1 MSNISEMWRD
11 STKVTTEDQQEVLY
25 GVYALSIGAKINDL
39 GWPWR
44 VIMHSV
50 SKRVRRDVVVYF

>member
-11 STKVTTEDQQEVLY
+11 SSKVTTEDQQEVLY

-39 GWPWR
+39 R
-44 VIMHSV
+44 
-50 SKRVRRDVVVYF
+50 